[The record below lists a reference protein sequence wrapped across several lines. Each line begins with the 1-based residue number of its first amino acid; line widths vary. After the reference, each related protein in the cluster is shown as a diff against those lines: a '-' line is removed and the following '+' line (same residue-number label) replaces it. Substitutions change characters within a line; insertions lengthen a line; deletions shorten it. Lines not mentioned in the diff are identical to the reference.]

1 MRKTKPQA
9 KMINKVVVLR
19 QTHMHVLIFAVT
31 DHKTKNIPE
40 MSLSWFCHWRCLQKG
55 YKSLPAILD
64 F

>member
-40 MSLSWFCHWRCLQKG
+40 MSLSWFCH
-55 YKSLPAILD
+55 
-64 F
+64 